1 MKAVILAGGL
11 GTRISEETG
20 IRPKP
25 MVEIGGRPILWHIM
39 KSFSRHGVNEFVI
52 CAGYLSH
59 VIKQYFFNY
68 FINNSD
74 TTFDLQSNTQV
85 IHHYNAEPWK
95 VTVVDTGQDTL
106 TGGRLARIRKYTN
119 NETFCMTYGDGVSD
133 VDITRLIQFHKEHG
147 RLATLTAVRAPGRFG
162 IITMDKSELSLVRS
176 FNEKTEGQTSLINGG
191 FFVLEPGALDYIKDG
206 DKSVWEKQPLESLAH
221 DQQLAAFSHYGFW
234 QPMDTLRDKTY
245 LEELW
250 NSGKAPWKSW

>member
-1 MKAVILAGGL
+1 
-11 GTRISEETG
+11 
-20 IRPKP
+20 
-25 MVEIGGRPILWHIM
+25 
-39 KSFSRHGVNEFVI
+39 
-52 CAGYLSH
+52 
-59 VIKQYFFNY
+59 
-68 FINNSD
+68 
-74 TTFDLQSNTQV
+74 
-85 IHHYNAEPWK
+85 
-95 VTVVDTGQDTL
+95 
-106 TGGRLARIRKYTN
+106 
-119 NETFCMTYGDGVSD
+119 
-133 VDITRLIQFHKEHG
+133 
-147 RLATLTAVRAPGRFG
+147 
-162 IITMDKSELSLVRS
+162 MDKSELSLVRS

>member
-39 KSFSRHGVNEFVI
+39 KTFSQHGVHDFVI

-68 FINNSD
+68 FINNAD
-74 TTFDLQSNTQV
+74 VTFDLENNVQT
-85 IHHYNAEPWK
+85 IHQRNCEPWK
-95 VTVVDTGQDTL
+95 VTVVDTGL
-106 TGGRLARIRKYTN
+106 HSMTGGRLSRIRPYLSD
-119 NETFCMTYGDGVSD
+119 EPFCMTYGDGVSN
-133 VDITRLIQFHKEHG
+133 VDIRKLVDFHKEHG
-147 RLATLTAVRAPGRFG
+147 KLATLTAVRSPGRFG
-162 IITMDKSELSLVRS
+162 IITMDQSAFSIVES
-176 FNEKTEGQTSLINGG
+176 FNEKTEGESSMINGG
-191 FFVLEPGALDYIKDG
+191 FFVLNPGALDYIKEGDG
-206 DKSVWEKQPLESLAH
+206 TVWEKAPLENLAK
-221 DQQLAAFSHYGFW
+221 DGQLAAFRHYGFW
-234 QPMDTLRDKTY
+234 QPMDTLRDKAY

-250 NSGKAPWKSW
+250 AQDKAPWKTW